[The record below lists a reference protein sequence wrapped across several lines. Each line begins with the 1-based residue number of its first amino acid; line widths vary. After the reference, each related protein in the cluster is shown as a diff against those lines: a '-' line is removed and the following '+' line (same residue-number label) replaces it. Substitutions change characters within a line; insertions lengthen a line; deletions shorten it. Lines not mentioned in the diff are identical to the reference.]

1 MGKGIVMLGILA
13 SSAAGNTVEGP
24 GCVLDAGPCC
34 GLSARL
40 TLAGTAKQSL
50 APKRPI
56 SLWREVNAFQTLI
69 AGASHLPWPRPVQRG
84 FPDLPSPGALDN
96 APQQLDCV
104 RNALDN
110 LYSSPVPAK
119 LLLLLNYS
127 QLAGLL

>member
-1 MGKGIVMLGILA
+1 M
-13 SSAAGNTVEGP
+13 
-24 GCVLDAGPCC
+24 
-34 GLSARL
+34 
-40 TLAGTAKQSL
+40 
-50 APKRPI
+50 
-56 SLWREVNAFQTLI
+56 NAFQTLI

-110 LYSSPVPAK
+110 LYSSPVPTK